1 MALVVC
7 KQYVLIDTPTEN
19 SNYNESANTEIES
32 N

>member
-7 KQYVLIDTPTEN
+7 ITIRTDTPTEN